1 MNFLIGFLGGLAVV
15 ALLAL
20 GCCCGW
26 FAHKTFSRP
35 AAVRAKEPED
45 AERRRIEEEEQAFG
59 ILKNY
64 SMERA
69 YGMVDDAPR
78 GRGVG
83 GERR

>member
-1 MNFLIGFLGGLAVV
+1 MSFLIGFLGGLAVV
-15 ALLAL
+15 ALLGL
-20 GCCCGW
+20 GYVTGW

-35 AAVRAKEPED
+35 AAVRVKEPED
-45 AERRRIEEEEQAFG
+45 AVRRRIEEEEQAFEL
-59 ILKNY
+59 LKNY

-69 YGMVDDAPR
+69 YGMVDDEPR